1 MVNLKRHTS
10 QKAYIFSE
18 RCKLIWSLRRYYSM
32 RRRSCLHTLL
42 QILII
47 VALPLGASQAES
59 DPFWNTNPYAWS
71 AQTVTQNGRVRVTI
85 TKTKVHLAKKS
96 RPIILSRVSDD
107 DTDYYDELPYLQV
120 GYRRP
125 ELINQSVDVDLSDE
139 IKIRLLLARKRALE
153 AYHAT
158 WS

>member
-1 MVNLKRHTS
+1 M
-10 QKAYIFSE
+10 
-18 RCKLIWSLRRYYSM
+18 M
-32 RRRSCLHTLL
+32 RRQSCLRTLL
-42 QILII
+42 QILILS
-47 VALPLGASQAES
+47 ALPLGASQAES

-71 AQTVTQNGRVRVTI
+71 AQTVTHAGRVRVTI
-85 TKTKVHLAKKS
+85 TKTKPKLYLAKS
-96 RPIILSRVSDD
+96 QRILLVLNDD
-107 DTDYYDELPYLQV
+107 DPDYYDELPDIQV

-125 ELINQSVDVDLSDE
+125 ELLNQTADVDLSDE